1 MPTSVLCVVG
11 TRPNL
16 IKAGPLM
23 RELRRHPEAFRT
35 RLVHTGQHYDRN
47 LSQLLFEDLGMP
59 EPDLNLGVG
68 SGTHAEQTA
77 KVMIALESTFQSERP
92 DLVVVFGDVNS
103 TMAGAIVAAKLCV
116 KVAHVESGLRS
127 FDRTMP
133 EEINRI
139 VTDHLSDYLFV
150 SERSGLENL
159 SREGIPDAKVFFT
172 GNIMI
177 DSLLAT
183 LDVVKQSDVIE
194 RLHLSPR
201 QYAVMTLHRPS
212 NVDDRETLAGI
223 LQTMGAVAARTPI
236 VFPCH
241 PRTRHNIER
250 FGLGGHLSASLILTE
265 PLGYTDFCR
274 LTYESA
280 FVLTDSGGIQE
291 ETTFLKV
298 PCITMRDNTER
309 PVTVTI
315 GSNVM
320 TGNDSARII
329 AAVDAI
335 LGGRA
340 KAASIP
346 ELWDGHTAERIVEIL
361 KGI

>member
-223 LQTMGAVAARTPI
+223 LQTMRAVAARTPI

>member
-1 MPTSVLCVVG
+1 MPLNVLCIVG

-23 RELRRHPEAFRT
+23 RELRKHPLAFTT
-35 RLVHTGQHYDRN
+35 RLIHTGQHYDRN
-47 LSQLLFEDLGMP
+47 LSDLLFDDLGMA

-68 SGTHAEQTA
+68 SGSHAEQTA
-77 KVMIALESTFQSERP
+77 RVMVALELIFLNERP

-103 TMAGAIVAAKLCV
+103 TMAGAIVAAKLCL

-150 SERSGLENL
+150 SERSGLKNL
-159 SREGIPDAKVFFT
+159 SREGIPDSKVFFT

-183 LDVVKQSDVIE
+183 LDVVERSDVIE
-194 RLHLSPR
+194 RLKLLPR
-201 QYAVMTLHRPS
+201 KYAVMTLHRPS
-212 NVDDRETLAGI
+212 NVDDRETLADI
-223 LQTMGAVAARTPI
+223 LRVVGAVAERTPV

-241 PRTRHNIER
+241 PRTRQNIER
-250 FGLGGHLSASLILTE
+250 FELSGLLGASLILTE

-309 PVTVTI
+309 PVTVTV

-320 TGNDSARII
+320 TGNDPARII
-329 AAVDAI
+329 AAVDNV
-335 LGGRA
+335 LEGRPRA
-340 KAASIP
+340 TSIP
-346 ELWDGHTAERIVEIL
+346 ELWDGHTAERIVDVL

>member
-1 MPTSVLCVVG
+1 
-11 TRPNL
+11 
-16 IKAGPLM
+16 
-23 RELRRHPEAFRT
+23 
-35 RLVHTGQHYDRN
+35 VHTGQHYDRN

-223 LQTMGAVAARTPI
+223 LQTMRAVAARTPI

>member
-223 LQTMGAVAARTPI
+223 LQTMRAVAARTPI

-250 FGLGGHLSASLILTE
+250 FGLGGNLSASLILTE